1 MSLVKTVAY
10 PSLAGY
16 PWVGVSQYSLCVP
29 SGFGVR
35 PGSEMSMSHLFPRG
49 VLAASTLVGGGSIDR
64 EAGARAMCEPWLL
77 FCSVVNTS
85 PWEQKLLGEKP

>member
-1 MSLVKTVAY
+1 MSLVKTVTY

-29 SGFGVR
+29 SDFRVR
-35 PGSEMSMSHLFPRG
+35 PGSEMSMSHVFPQG
-49 VLAASTLVGGGSIDR
+49 VLATITLVGGGTGAR
-64 EAGARAMCEPWLL
+64 EAGARAMCEPWHL
-77 FCSVVNTS
+77 FCSVVNTI